1 MTGYMIQ
8 LSVVVNHTTVTNRQ
22 TS

>member
-8 LSVVVNHTTVTNRQ
+8 DIKYLTAS
-22 TS
+22 